1 MAYATTDDGVRLYY
15 EDTGEG
21 APIVFVH
28 EFAGDH
34 RSWEPQVR
42 FFSRRHRCIAYAAR
56 GYPPSDVPDRVASYS
71 QKRAAADI
79 RAVLDGAGIER
90 AHVVGLSMG
99 AFATLHFGL
108 DYPERAW
115 SLVAAGV
122 GYGAEKAREAEFR
135 QVAEQAARGF
145 ETKGSRAFAEV
156 YGSSAARVQFEAKDP
171 RGWRE
176 FVDQLAEH
184 SPLGSANTMRGVQAT
199 RPSLYDLE
207 EQFEGLAVPT
217 LIVAG
222 DEDDNSLQP
231 SIFLKRTIPA
241 SGLLVLPKTGHTI
254 NLEEPDLFN
263 RALAEFFAQVAAG
276 RWLPR
281 DPRARPDEILKTS

>member
-1 MAYATTDDGVRLYY
+1 MSYATTDDGVRLYY
-15 EDTGEG
+15 EVTGEG

-42 FFSRRHRCIAYAAR
+42 FFARRHRCIAYAAR
-56 GYPPSDVPDRVASYS
+56 GYPPSDVPESVSSYS
-71 QKRAAADI
+71 HRRAADDI
-79 RAVLDGAGIER
+79 RAVFDGAGIER

-99 AFATLHFGL
+99 GFATLHFGL

-122 GYGAEKAREAEFR
+122 GYGAEKTREAEFR
-135 QVAEQAARGF
+135 QAAEQAAQGF
-145 ETKGSRAFAEV
+145 ETRGSRAFAEF

-184 SPLGSANTMRGVQAT
+184 SPLGSANTCAACRRCGPRCT
-199 RPSLYDLE
+199 PSRTGSGSFGCRP
-207 EQFEGLAVPT
+207 
-217 LIVAG
+217 
-222 DEDDNSLQP
+222 
-231 SIFLKRTIPA
+231 
-241 SGLLVLPKTGHTI
+241 
-254 NLEEPDLFN
+254 
-263 RALAEFFAQVAAG
+263 
-276 RWLPR
+276 
-281 DPRARPDEILKTS
+281 